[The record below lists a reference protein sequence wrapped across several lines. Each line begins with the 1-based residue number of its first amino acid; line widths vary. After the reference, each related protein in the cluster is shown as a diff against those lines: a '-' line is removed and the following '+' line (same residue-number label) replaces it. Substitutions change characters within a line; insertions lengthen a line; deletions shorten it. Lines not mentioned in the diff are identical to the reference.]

1 MSTQVEKMKV
11 GYSINALNDN
21 SIQDFLDGIDYDDL
35 VDISKREYNISKQ
48 DYIDSIEP
56 IVKVIQ
62 KIHF

>member
-1 MSTQVEKMKV
+1 MKV